1 MQFYVGTVPLYARR
15 SRSAKQN
22 HFIIF
27 SGFSNICVGNIC
39 EIPIFNQSSVWWMS
53 DFGVPMEQTAK
64 LHAKLLAAGVQSQ
77 MHVLE
82 GAGHGGEYNS

>member
-1 MQFYVGTVPLYARR
+1 
-15 SRSAKQN
+15 
-22 HFIIF
+22 
-27 SGFSNICVGNIC
+27 
-39 EIPIFNQSSVWWMS
+39 MS